1 MFNLYAGVPAL
12 ETSQNNKQIIF
23 KTVSATPVIE
33 EMSNRLPSTAPDTS
47 STARSIARY
56 SGLANIDQ
64 EMAHIPSLQSLLN
77 MPQQGNVREMPN
89 ARNVF
94 RFQQMPNLRQFTSTK
109 QALDIPSRQLMSSMQ
124 FLKPGMGS
132 MPQGEQQE
140 TYENGGK
147 TIHVQGDNDIG
158 FTPWS
163 DWTHCSASC
172 GRGIKTRSRS
182 CISAFNAVGIDNSC
196 LGPKVQTRRCRI
208 RRCPG
213 EVALFQ
219 ELNRQQV
226 NRWYILIK
234 NKFFIHILHTLLNLS
249 PGAFHGQEI

>member
-1 MFNLYAGVPAL
+1 MIIHLYAGIPAL
-12 ETSQNNKQIIF
+12 EASKNKQIIF

-33 EMSNRLPSTAPDTS
+33 EMSHRLPSTESDTS
-47 STARSIARY
+47 NTARSIAGY

-64 EMAHIPSLQSLLN
+64 EMAQIPSLQSLPN
-77 MPQQGNVREMPN
+77 MQQQGKVRQIPN
-89 ARNVF
+89 APNVF
-94 RFQQMPNLRQFTSTK
+94 RFQRMPNLRQFTASAP
-109 QALDIPSRQLMSSMQ
+109 QDLEFPSRQLMSSTQ
-124 FLKPGMGS
+124 FLKPGS
-132 MPQGEQQE
+132 MPHGEQQE

-147 TIHVQGDNDIG
+147 TIHVQGDNDVG

-196 LGPKVQTRRCRI
+196 LGPKVQTKHCRI

-213 EVALFQ
+213 ELEIQ
-219 ELNRQQV
+219 TSKQ
-226 NRWYILIK
+226 I
-234 NKFFIHILHTLLNLS
+234 
-249 PGAFHGQEI
+249 GQK